1 MQVLQKD
8 GEENG
13 KFYIELEG
21 EVMAEMTYTWRG
33 TDRIIINH
41 TTVDERLK
49 GRGAGKQMVVAAVEF
64 ARAKGISII
73 PQCQFAKSVFDKVG
87 ELRDVL

>member
-1 MQVLQKD
+1 MEILQTND
-8 GEENG
+8 IENG
-13 KFYIELEG
+13 KFFIEKEG
-21 EVMAEMTYTWRG
+21 KLIAELTYSWRG

-41 TTVDERLK
+41 TTVDESLK
-49 GRGAGKQMVVAAVEF
+49 GKGAGKQMVRAAVEF

-87 ELRDVL
+87 DLRDVL

>member
-1 MQVLQKD
+1 MEILQTND
-8 GEENG
+8 IENG
-13 KFYIELEG
+13 KFFIEKEG
-21 EVMAEMTYTWRG
+21 KLIAELTYTWRG

-49 GRGAGKQMVVAAVEF
+49 GKGAGKQMVRAAVEF
-64 ARAKGISII
+64 ARAQGISII

-87 ELRDVL
+87 DLRDVL